1 MHVRRVARLLM
12 DITGKLMPVR
22 CGLLL
27 IPAAAVER
35 LASQGEELRRQ

>member
-1 MHVRRVARLLM
+1 M

-27 IPAAAVER
+27 VPAAAVER
-35 LASQGEELRRQ
+35 LASQGEERCWHMSCA